1 MSELE
6 RLAAVLREL
15 ADQIQRSAP
24 GLDERRRHL
33 RHLADHAALLAHQ
46 SHDRRL
52 ADVANLSRHA
62 AELVTRAIEQLLI
75 AADEGHEYATGLVD
89 RAVGGPHHHGANSAV
104 GSTAGAPESRPA
116 DLPKD
121 AEGAGTAVAPRRP
134 ATPAQRREAIRRQLM
149 AYGSDVGKEASAIVD
164 PINVA
169 PDAPMGAEVND
180 PVTAVTMTA
189 TIIWELFEQW
199 IKRLRGG

>member
-1 MSELE
+1 
-6 RLAAVLREL
+6 
-15 ADQIQRSAP
+15 
-24 GLDERRRHL
+24 
-33 RHLADHAALLAHQ
+33 
-46 SHDRRL
+46 
-52 ADVANLSRHA
+52 
-62 AELVTRAIEQLLI
+62 
-75 AADEGHEYATGLVD
+75 
-89 RAVGGPHHHGANSAV
+89 
-104 GSTAGAPESRPA
+104 
-116 DLPKD
+116 
-121 AEGAGTAVAPRRP
+121 
-134 ATPAQRREAIRRQLM
+134 M